1 MANVTTQEQIV
12 REAPEI
18 EAYKVG
24 LLQLAKERAAIPVEI
39 PNIEVAGLTPQ
50 QTQAIQMAG
59 QGVGA
64 YLPYLTQAG
73 EAYGTAA
80 QGFAGLP
87 QYGQMAM
94 QNVTDAAG
102 LSTAMSLGGAQGY
115 NPFSAQTFMNPY
127 QQAVTQ
133 EALRE
138 MSRQADIQRQTAAAQ
153 AVRSGAFG
161 GGREG
166 VQRAEMNRNLYDLQS
181 KRILE
186 DLYTNYS
193 QAQTAAQNA
202 FQNQQA
208 RQLQAAQQALSA
220 GTAAGQAG
228 ISAGQL
234 QQASAAGIGAIGQQT
249 ANLGQQLSAL
259 QQGDT
264 SFLYNVGGQQQA
276 QRQRE
281 LDAARQTALQQQ
293 YEPLQRISFLSDIYK
308 GAPSS
313 QQTISQVTAP
323 SASPLS
329 QAVGTGIA
337 ALGGV
342 SALNKSGVLGQ

>member
-1 MANVTTQEQIV
+1 MAETTIQEQIV

-18 EAYKVG
+18 EAYKLG
-24 LLQLAKERAAIPVEI
+24 LLQLARDRANIPVSLPSI
-39 PNIEVAGLTPQ
+39 QVAGLSPQ
-50 QTQAIQMAG
+50 QIQAIQMAG
-59 QGVGA
+59 QGVGS

-73 EAYGTAA
+73 ESYATAA
-80 QGFAGLP
+80 RGFAGLP
-87 QYGQMAM
+87 QYGQTAM
-94 QNVTDAAG
+94 QNVADAAG
-102 LSTAMSLGGAQGY
+102 LSTAMSVGGTRAYDPYSVQ
-115 NPFSAQTFMNPY
+115 SFMNPY
-127 QQAVTQ
+127 QQAVTN

-138 MSRQADIQRQTAAAQ
+138 MSRQAQIQRQTAAAQ

-161 GGREG
+161 GSREG
-166 VQRAEMNRNLYDLQS
+166 VQRAEMDRNLYDLQS

-193 QAQTAAQNA
+193 QAQNAAQSA

-208 RQLQAAQQALSA
+208 RQLQAAQQALAA

-234 QQASAAGIGAIGQQT
+234 QQASAAGIGALGQQVS
-249 ANLGQQLSAL
+249 NLGQQLSAL
-259 QQGDT
+259 QQGDV

-276 QRQRE
+276 QQQRE

-293 YEPLQRISFLSDIYK
+293 YEPFQRISFLSDIYK

-313 QQTISQVTAP
+313 QQTISQVSAP
-323 SASPLS
+323 SPSPLS

-342 SALNKSGVLGQ
+342 AALNKSGMLGS

>member
-1 MANVTTQEQIV
+1 MAKVTTQEQIV

-18 EAYKVG
+18 EAFKLG
-24 LLQLAKERAAIPVEI
+24 LLEVAKERAGIPVDI
-39 PNIEVAGLTPQ
+39 PAVQVAGLTPQ

-64 YLPYLTQAG
+64 YLPYLNQAG
-73 EAYGTAA
+73 EAYSTAA

-87 QYGQMAM
+87 QYGQTAM

-102 LSTAMSLGGAQGY
+102 LSTAMALGGTQGY
-115 NPFSAQTFMNPY
+115 NPYSAQAFMNPY
-127 QQAVTQ
+127 QQSVTQ

-138 MSRQADIQRQTAAAQ
+138 LSRQADIQRQSAAAQ

-161 GGREG
+161 GSREG
-166 VQRAEMNRNLYDLQS
+166 VQRAEMDRNLYDIQS

-186 DLYTNYS
+186 DLFTNYS
-193 QAQTAAQNA
+193 QAQNTAQSS
-202 FQNQQA
+202 FQNQQL
-208 RQLQAAQQALSA
+208 RQLQAAQQALAA

-234 QQASAAGIGAIGQQT
+234 QQASAAGIGALGKQT
-249 ANLGQQLSAL
+249 ADLGQQLSAL
-259 QQGDT
+259 QQGDV
-264 SFLYNVGGQQQA
+264 SFLYNVGGQQQNQA
-276 QRQRE
+276 QRE
-281 LDAARQTALQQQ
+281 LDAARQTSLQQQ
-293 YEPLQRISFLSDIYK
+293 YEPFNRISFLSDIYK

-313 QQTISQVTAP
+313 QQSISQVTAP

-342 SALNKSGVLGQ
+342 SALNKSGLLG